1 MKAIYEYHV
10 VCKTDDAVDAVAN
23 TREVARKWKRDFEKQ
38 YSDKYKIIQ
47 KKYVLTEEKEVR

>member
-1 MKAIYEYHV
+1 MKAIYQYDV
-10 VCKTDDAVDAVAN
+10 VCKTDNAVDAVAN
-23 TREVARKWKRDFEKQ
+23 TRETARQWKRDFEKQ